1 MDYGLLNRGSLIL
14 GLVACILPMGNI
26 IMQNKVVNRY
36 WGIISIASFSA
47 CGISLCLQIFHIN
60 HLVNI
65 EDLTAMMDTLSIVSL
80 GSLLILITTITLNII
95 VYVVYSKKYII
106 KKITLP

>member
-1 MDYGLLNRGSLIL
+1 MDYGLLNRGSLML
-14 GLVACILPMGNI
+14 GLVACILQMGNI
-26 IMQNKVVNRY
+26 IMQNKVGYRY

-65 EDLTAMMDTLSIVSL
+65 EDWTAMMDTLSIVAL
-80 GSLLILITTITLNII
+80 GSLLLLISTIILNII
-95 VYVVYSKKYII
+95 VCNIYFNKKY
-106 KKITLP
+106 